1 VINTNTKLTKR
12 IVENAVESKS
22 VTLRK
27 SEMKVTREMK
37 NLEMRVR
44 VWREKLTV
52 RAGKREW
59 WQSNVCE

>member
-1 VINTNTKLTKR
+1 MRLNRK
-12 IVENAVESKS
+12 SKS

-27 SEMKVTREMK
+27 SEMKVTREMR

-52 RAGKREW
+52 RAEKREW